1 MYKFIQPTARVL
13 GSGALALA
21 LAAGGSSAFGS
32 ESAQAAFNRALEA
45 FGARQQMADPLP
57 DIEPG
62 LAVEVQDLVMMN
74 LAPDYGG
81 VVGYWWSVAS
91 SQEMVVSSL
100 LENMFTSS
108 GATLDLAAG
117 AEQVAHL
124 GWMLRVRPQGIG
136 TVDEAAP
143 WYESFSELIPAVV
156 IRDRLLAP
164 EQKGDWSAMTITNAG
179 VRYLVLGMP
188 WQFGKEEGATLLGA
202 RLEALLAD
210 NAGEKLAEA
219 SVLFAARDASGM
231 INELRAKL
239 SARGRFLRGSDLLWL
254 GPTGPGVSLGVTG
267 RLSADFSTLL
277 GQRRIVF
284 AIRSPDST

>member
-32 ESAQAAFNRALEA
+32 ESAQAALNQALEA

-81 VVGYWWSVAS
+81 VVGYWWSVLS
-91 SQEMVVSSL
+91 SQEIVVSSL

-136 TVDEAAP
+136 TMDEAA
-143 WYESFSELIPAVV
+143 
-156 IRDRLLAP
+156 R
-164 EQKGDWSAMTITNAG
+164 GTN
-179 VRYLVLGMP
+179 P
-188 WQFGKEEGATLLGA
+188 
-202 RLEALLAD
+202 
-210 NAGEKLAEA
+210 
-219 SVLFAARDASGM
+219 
-231 INELRAKL
+231 
-239 SARGRFLRGSDLLWL
+239 
-254 GPTGPGVSLGVTG
+254 
-267 RLSADFSTLL
+267 
-277 GQRRIVF
+277 
-284 AIRSPDST
+284 SPN